1 MSRVIT
7 SNFKSFFLFFRNK
20 CSHVCPDVAVWLVVC
35 LIGTDLSS
43 SFTSSPLIVC
53 MKQQSEEFCRRR
65 LWNIVWRKECWFE
78 SVWNPVL
85 MLCSLLSWALE
96 SRFDHDV
103 SQPVPQ
109 INDKWAWRQHRKS
122 TQRQTLCFIRP
133 QQHSLT
139 NELTNNGLM
148 GRKKM

>member
-1 MSRVIT
+1 MV
-7 SNFKSFFLFFRNK
+7 SNYEQLEKFFSLLFRNK
-20 CSHVCPDVAVWLVVC
+20 CSHVCPDVVC

-43 SFTSSPLIVC
+43 SFTSSLLIVC
-53 MKQQSEEFCRRR
+53 MKHKRSSAERRVLPPQVMKYSAEERM
-65 LWNIVWRKECWFE
+65 LIWEC
-78 SVWNPVL
+78 
-85 MLCSLLSWALE
+85 LE
-96 SRFDHDV
+96 SGADV
-103 SQPVPQ
+103 VLTPVTSARVSLWSWRQ
-109 INDKWAWRQHRKS
+109 SVWAWRQHRKS